1 MRYLVINSTGY
12 GLGNT
17 VRGAIDAYR
26 DAVRPGAQVDRWTVG
41 IAPFEDH
48 WIPVMGDDF
57 VTAHGGEFTSFDLDL
72 R

>member
-1 MRYLVINSTGY
+1 MRYIVINETGY

-17 VRGAIDAYR
+17 VRGAIDSYR
-26 DAVRPGAQVDRWTVG
+26 EAVRPCCHIERWTVG
-41 IAPFEDH
+41 IAPDGDH
-48 WIPVMGDDF
+48 WIPVRGDDF